1 MYQSGM
7 RVLYLVDTL
16 NVGGT
21 EKQMASAA
29 LHLHRSGHRMVVG
42 CLREEGPL
50 VETLRNGGVPVV
62 AFPKGKTLLSLNGL
76 YQMARLVCFLVRHNF
91 DVLHAYDLWANLLG
105 VPAGRLAGTRVIIS
119 SRRYLADL
127 EWYTPLRNRIVRFI
141 YRLST
146 RVVVNS
152 KSVRQRLIDRDQVAP
167 EKVRI
172 IYNAVEVQRFA
183 AAHEERLKMLPYF
196 SEAARLIAVLA
207 NMYSRVKGHAS
218 LVSAARIVCK
228 CEPHAVFLLIGD
240 GPERPE
246 LEARVRDA
254 GLANNVRFLGRRS
267 DIPELLACC
276 DLSVLPSEAEGFPNA
291 LLESMSAGL
300 PVVATAVGGSKE
312 IIENGRNGML
322 VPPGSS
328 EKLAEAVL
336 LLLEDSRLAK
346 RLARAGQDDMQKY
359 FSFDRLI
366 GELDHLYKEPLR
378 S

>member
-1 MYQSGM
+1 
-7 RVLYLVDTL
+7 
-16 NVGGT
+16 
-21 EKQMASAA
+21 
-29 LHLHRSGHRMVVG
+29 
-42 CLREEGPL
+42 

-76 YQMARLVCFLVRHNF
+76 YQMARLVCFLVRHNI

-254 GLANNVRFLGRRS
+254 GLADNIRFLGRRT

-276 DLSVLPSEAEGFPNA
+276 DLSVLPSESEGFPNA

-366 GELDHLYKEPLR
+366 GELEHLYKEPLR